1 MSSEFFTTQ
10 MFYLFGFNIMD
21 MIFRMT
27 SEKIINQKVNKYLRE
42 SSIVYLKS
50 QFIFDILIIS
60 SLFFIV
66 FQFRIHIISN
76 FLDLNLEE
84 QSQGSESLETNNMKL
99 KLQVINWF
107 LYLQFFKIN
116 HESLNSGASL
126 MFE

>member
-1 MSSEFFTTQ
+1 